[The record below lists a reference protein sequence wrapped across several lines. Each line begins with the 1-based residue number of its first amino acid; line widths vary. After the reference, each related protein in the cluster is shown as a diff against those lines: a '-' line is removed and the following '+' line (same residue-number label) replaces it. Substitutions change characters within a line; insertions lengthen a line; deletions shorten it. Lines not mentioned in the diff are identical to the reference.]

1 MAQTKLKASQFYGVS
16 GNGTSGQVLI
26 SDGSGGMSW
35 GANTEQF
42 TISWA
47 TPTGQSLTYSTPSP
61 QSSIGTAAA
70 SFPTTTFTAT
80 KPGYI
85 LSGTATIAG
94 LPSGITAT
102 QTITGSGGGNIL
114 TVTLTGTFPAL
125 DYLNTNLTLSGL
137 TISVPITVDYLVSAG
152 GGGGASGYIGIG
164 SGGGGAGGLRSS
176 YGNASGTPAWVNETS
191 FILSLGYNY
200 SVTIGA
206 GGAGSSLNDGE
217 FGGIGG
223 NGSSSVFHSI
233 TSIGGGG
240 ARSYANNSAPSSS
253 GGSGGGGTYQN
264 TAGTANASPSQGN
277 NGGAG
282 SLYGSGYG
290 GGGGG
295 GAGSVG
301 GNGGPSTA
309 GAGGDGL
316 EVNIIGGTG
325 NFYGGGGGGS
335 SSSGSGQ
342 PGTGGLGG
350 SGVGGNGGVN
360 APGLGASA
368 NKGSGGGAGGGTPSN
383 PIVALGGAGSSG
395 VVILRYPN
403 TYTISGLSGTTTTV
417 GTDKVTTFTSGTGN
431 IQFN

>member
-61 QSSIGTAAA
+61 QSSIGTANAPL
-70 SFPTTTFTAT
+70 PTTTFTAT
-80 KPGYI
+80 RPGYI

-176 YGNASGTPAWVNETS
+176 YGNASGTPAWVNETT
-191 FILSLGYNY
+191 FILSLGTNY

-282 SLYGSGYG
+282 SLNGSGYG

-301 GNGGPSTA
+301 GNGSPSTA

>member
-61 QSSIGTAAA
+61 QSSTATANA
-70 SFPTTTFTAT
+70 PLPTTTFTAT
-80 KPGYI
+80 RPGYI

-152 GGGGASGYIGIG
+152 GGGGASGYVGIG

-176 YGNASGTPAWVNETS
+176 YGNASGTPAWVNETT
-191 FILSLGYNY
+191 FILSLGTNY

-282 SLYGSGYG
+282 SLNGSGYG

-309 GAGGDGL
+309 GAVSYTHL
-316 EVNIIGGTG
+316 TL
-325 NFYGGGGGGS
+325 
-335 SSSGSGQ
+335 
-342 PGTGGLGG
+342 PT
-350 SGVGGNGGVN
+350 
-360 APGLGASA
+360 
-368 NKGSGGGAGGGTPSN
+368 TPY
-383 PIVALGGAGSSG
+383 V
-395 VVILRYPN
+395 
-403 TYTISGLSGTTTTV
+403 
-417 GTDKVTTFTSGTGN
+417 
-431 IQFN
+431 

>member
-61 QSSIGTAAA
+61 QSSIGTANAPL
-70 SFPTTTFTAT
+70 PTTTFTAT
-80 KPGYI
+80 RPGYI

-176 YGNASGTPAWVNETS
+176 YGNASGTPAWVNETT
-191 FILSLGYNY
+191 FILSLGTNY

-301 GNGGPSTA
+301 GNGSPSTA